1 MFFQVTAILD
11 AVAAVLRGVGSGVD
25 NGLNA
30 VCGCDELFATL
41 LPL

>member
-1 MFFQVTAILD
+1 MFFQVTAMD

-30 VCGCDELFATL
+30 VCDELFATL